1 MDRALQESTDS
12 LAKIARPPER
22 RETGRRP
29 QYPVSPKDKEPNLKV
44 QGALKSCEAKGQRQL
59 CCGEKVAKKTPERD
73 LESLDIVLR
82 THTHTH
88 RFTHKHHDTKRV
100 TRRAVDKCPD
110 HSKISTFEGLTV
122 LYRYLIHLNP
132 NVYATFV
139 PSVDTEHTW
148 HWDLFVCLQLRVK

>member
-73 LESLDIVLR
+73 LESLDTVLR

-88 RFTHKHHDTKRV
+88 TGSHTNTTTPKG
-100 TRRAVDKCPD
+100 
-110 HSKISTFEGLTV
+110 SQEGL
-122 LYRYLIHLNP
+122 LI
-132 NVYATFV
+132 NVQIT
-139 PSVDTEHTW
+139 P
-148 HWDLFVCLQLRVK
+148 K